1 MAVDI
6 GADLLLAI
14 TEAFQKAYDQDITIR
29 VLEKRLNGGRAHLED
44 AARYSE
50 RVGELLANVYGELLS
65 SEVLPNGRMYWNIAQ
80 KVIGEPL
87 VNNYNL
93 VAEASVNALSA
104 QNAEKG
110 IGLKAQ
116 KPALN
121 QERITGLM
129 NKVSDAERYD
139 DVAFALDEPVKNFSR
154 SVVDDAVKTNADFQA
169 KAGLDVKIIRS
180 TTGRETCDWCRRLA
194 GTYDYADVR
203 KTGHDVWKRHAH
215 CDCRIEY
222 VSSTER
228 YDIENFKKL
237 TKAENREK
245 VAARKAVQTS
255 DDRTPEKIV
264 ARKALAGVGE
274 RTIEDG
280 QHYEEVVFGQAEK
293 RKRGTVT
300 LTGRVVESSAFDVWV
315 SDKVRFSR
323 RSQHLLDKELKD
335 AFAKLPKLEGASRPE
350 VLVMDAVEIM
360 NPIAA
365 AYNPVTNQL
374 YINAAIFEK
383 ATREQLS
390 SDFVGGSKIATTLY
404 HEMLHWQD
412 AQEHLASGG
421 YITQEN
427 VGDYLA
433 MLHERAKQRLDS
445 AGITADNVGEIS
457 AYAKVRY
464 DDGLYDEAYTEYRVK
479 QKFRKG

>member
-44 AARYSE
+44 AAHYSE

-80 KVIGEPL
+80 KVIQEPL

-93 VAEASVNALSA
+93 VAEASVQALSA

-169 KAGLDVKIIRS
+169 KAGLDVKIVRS
-180 TTGRETCDWCRRLA
+180 TTGSKTCDWCRRLA

-203 KTGHDVWKRHAH
+203 KTGHDVWKRHAY

-222 VSSTER
+222 VSSSER
-228 YDIENFKKL
+228 YDVENFKKI

-245 VAARKAVQTS
+245 IVQRKAVKAG
-255 DDRTPEKIV
+255 DDHTPEKIA
-264 ARKALAGVGE
+264 ARKTLAGVGE
-274 RTIEDG
+274 EERARKHLLRDHPEIKVDWQTVHSPAYHEKFASITDNETLNENLYKAAKEILNHRDGFMQEDLYLLDAETG
-280 QHYEEVVFGQAEK
+280 KVLYKQTSSSEQQAITYTKAMNKVVRANKGK
-293 RKRGTVT
+293 LVT
-300 LTGRVVESSAFDVWV
+300 LHNHPQGMPPSASDLNSQHQHGYKAGVVVSHDGRVFIYETLDNFSTLPEGNLSYLIV
-315 SDKVRFSR
+315 SYKNDGYNEIEAHMK
-323 RSQHLLDKELKD
+323 
-335 AFAKLPKLEGASRPE
+335 ALEA
-350 VLVMDAVEIM
+350 
-360 NPIAA
+360 
-365 AYNPVTNQL
+365 
-374 YINAAIFEK
+374 
-383 ATREQLS
+383 LS
-390 SDFVGGSKIATTLY
+390 SIYGFTIREVTG
-404 HEMLHWQD
+404 
-412 AQEHLASGG
+412 
-421 YITQEN
+421 
-427 VGDYLA
+427 
-433 MLHERAKQRLDS
+433 
-445 AGITADNVGEIS
+445 
-457 AYAKVRY
+457 
-464 DDGLYDEAYTEYRVK
+464 
-479 QKFRKG
+479 